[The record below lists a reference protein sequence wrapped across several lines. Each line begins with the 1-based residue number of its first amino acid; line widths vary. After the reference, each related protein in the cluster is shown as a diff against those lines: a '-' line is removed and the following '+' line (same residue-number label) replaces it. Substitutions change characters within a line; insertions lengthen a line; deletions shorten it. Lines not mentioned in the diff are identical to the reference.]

1 MVIRTLAGITA
12 IGAGVVH
19 LALVPG
25 TVLPLLLVL
34 AVIGAAQVAWGVVAL
49 VRRAV
54 PVPSLALLGGIAPAF
69 LFPLAAVGGD
79 ALLSALPTA
88 ALLGAT
94 VLSLGGAFLVAL
106 HQRAERRQAEP
117 RRARP
122 ALVLPAL
129 AIGVGVIAGIATPAI
144 AASEIG
150 GATTEVVDEQPEQ
163 APQPELDAPE
173 EPTEAPDFFPGHTD
187 H

>member
-34 AVIGAAQVAWGVVAL
+34 AVIGAPQVAWGVVAL
-49 VRRAV
+49 VRRSV
-54 PVPSLALLGGIAPAF
+54 PSPSLALMGGIAPAF

-94 VLSLGGAFLVAL
+94 VLSLGAAFLVAL

-117 RRARP
+117 RRTRP
-122 ALVLPAL
+122 AVVLPAL
-129 AIGVGVIAGIATPAI
+129 ALGVAVIAGIATPAI
-144 AASEIG
+144 AASELG
-150 GATTEVVDEQPEQ
+150 GTRAEVIEQQPEQ
-163 APQPELDAPE
+163 APQPEPGAPE
-173 EPTEAPDFFPGHTD
+173 QPAETPDFLPEHTD

>member
-34 AVIGAAQVAWGVVAL
+34 AVIGAAQVAWGVIAL
-49 VRRAV
+49 VRRSM

-122 ALVLPAL
+122 AFVLPAL
-129 AIGVGVIAGIATPAI
+129 ALGVGVIAGIATPAI

-150 GATTEVVDEQPEQ
+150 GATTEVVDVQPEQ

>member
-1 MVIRTLAGITA
+1 MVIRTLAGVTA
-12 IGAGVVH
+12 IGAGIVH

-49 VRRAV
+49 VRRSV
-54 PVPSLALLGGIAPAF
+54 PAPSLALLGGIAPAF

-94 VLSLGGAFLVAL
+94 VLSLGAAFLVAL

-117 RRARP
+117 RRSRP
-122 ALVLPAL
+122 AVVLPSLAL
-129 AIGVGVIAGIATPAI
+129 GVAVIAGIATPAI
-144 AASEIG
+144 AASELG
-150 GATTEVVDEQPEQ
+150 GAATEVVDEQP
-163 APQPELDAPE
+163 ATPQPAAPE
-173 EPTEAPDFFPGHTD
+173 EPAEAPDLFPGHTD